1 MREPLM
7 LLAAL
12 AATVAG
18 LGWLALAMEVHWQQV
33 CGARPLKPATVAGLR
48 LLGAA
53 GLLGSLG
60 LCLSVDHVSMA
71 SLVWVMTLAG
81 AALLIAFT
89 LSWRPQWLAL
99 LLLRRPGRTG
109 AD

>member
-33 CGARPLKPATVAGLR
+33 CGARPLTPATVGGLR

-109 AD
+109 AG

>member
-1 MREPLM
+1 MRDPLI

-12 AATVAG
+12 AASVAG
-18 LGWLALAMEVHWQQV
+18 LGWLSLAMEVHWQQV
-33 CGARPLKPATVAGLR
+33 CGPRPATQATVLGLR

-53 GLLGSLG
+53 SLLGSLG
-60 LCLSVDHVSMA
+60 LCLQVDHVSMA

-89 LSWRPQWLAL
+89 LSWQPLWLAL
-99 LLLRRPGRTG
+99 LLARRPGRTG
-109 AD
+109 AG

>member
-18 LGWLALAMEVHWQQV
+18 LGWLALAMEGHWQQV
-33 CGARPLKPATVAGLR
+33 CGARPLKPATVGGLR

-60 LCLSVDHVSMA
+60 LCLQVDHVSMA
-71 SLVWVMTLAG
+71 SLVWVMTLAA

-89 LSWRPQWLAL
+89 LSWRPQWLSL
-99 LLLRRPGRTG
+99 LLGQRPGRAG
-109 AD
+109 